1 MISKIYLIGLGIFV
15 ILMGILTYFA
25 YDWLGSLTA
34 PIDVKT
40 NYEFFISSG
49 RQTLLVSTVILLIL
63 ANIILWKL
71 EKSWAFWS
79 TLLYFV
85 FFILIQ
91 SFWLDRAFEQFKEN
105 RGLSDGTLS
114 ISPIIGV
121 GLCFAA
127 AFFIYFNQ
135 YLIKRMYEKMFSKD
149 NPIKEIEDEENIVEQ

>member
-1 MISKIYLIGLGIFV
+1 LIGLGIFV

-25 YDWLGSLTA
+25 FDWLGSLTA

-40 NYEFFISSG
+40 NYEFYMASG
-49 RQTLLVSTVILLIL
+49 RQTLWFSTLILLIL
-63 ANIILWKL
+63 ANIIFWKL
-71 EKSWAFWS
+71 QKSWAFWS

-114 ISPIIGV
+114 ISPIIGII
-121 GLCFAA
+121 LCIFAA
-127 AFFIYFNQ
+127 VFVYFNQ
-135 YLIKRMYEKMFSKD
+135 FLVKRMYDKMFNKE
-149 NPIKEIEDEENIVEQ
+149 NEIKELPEETDEADPVEKT